1 MFLFLGEVYEIS
13 YRDEMAFHKKVSVKN
28 SAWFL
33 LEKGVTN
40 MERVEARIKPYIT
53 GLEL

>member
-1 MFLFLGEVYEIS
+1 MKSHIGMKWPFS
-13 YRDEMAFHKKVSVKN
+13 KKVSVKN

-40 MERVEARIKPYIT
+40 MERVEARIKPCIT